1 MVDRTVDDTAS
12 DPVEVEVAA
21 RRPAAPS
28 EVERGEPVSAGRPW
42 VQRLADRIP
51 DLLAGYLAF
60 VAIFCAVTAL
70 IPPLRPL
77 LAWLRTAIEVVS
89 VGAPPSLA
97 TAAFLGILAAAVRRR
112 MRAAWWFVVVYVVL
126 GRVLTWL
133 SVVIDTEADDTVAVT
148 TEWGAEAWLRVAF
161 GVIALVLL
169 LLARDRF
176 TARTQRGNGWR
187 ALALYLGVVLAGT
200 LLGWGLLELFPG
212 TLQTTAD
219 RLGWALTYVFGG
231 IGSPA
236 AVGIDGV
243 GPRVVTF
250 LCGLFGALAVLAAAY
265 VLFRPR
271 RDLRSLG
278 PDDEQRLRVL
288 LDRYGDDDSLAYF
301 ATRRDKAAVF
311 SRSGKSSVTFRVVS
325 GVSLASG
332 DPIGDAEAWSGAIEA
347 WLDEARHYGW
357 IPAVMGASERG
368 ARAYVAAGMNAVEL
382 GDEAVVDVREFSLE
396 GRSMRVVRQAVG
408 RVERSG
414 HTVRIRRHAE
424 LTPEE
429 MREVVELADAWR
441 DTDTERGFSMALS
454 RLGDPADGG
463 CVLVECFDGPID
475 DGGTLR
481 ALLSFVPWGRHGLSL
496 DLMRRDR
503 SADNGLTEFMVTS
516 LIERARTL
524 GVDRLSLNFAMFR
537 AAFEQGD
544 RIGAGPVLRL
554 WRRFLVIGSR
564 WWQLESLYR
573 ANAKYQPLW
582 TPRYLCFRAGRDLPR
597 IGIASAIAE
606 GFLSAPSMGT
616 LQRRGLAQ
624 TSDGA
629 PAVTALSSVGAAAPT
644 VAEDPVAA
652 QLAARHERLPEQVRV
667 RHTKYERMC
676 TEGVDAYPV
685 GYPRTVSLAEVR
697 ERFGH
702 LPPDA
707 VTGERVSVTGRVLRS
722 RNLGGLCF
730 AVLQEGDAQ
739 LQVMLAADRLGR
751 RELREWTRGVDLGDH
766 VGVTG
771 EVVTSRRGELSVLA
785 AGWAITAKCLRPLP
799 DKHRGFSD
807 PEARVRQRYLD
818 LVINRPARQML
829 RQRSDAVR
837 AVREYLAGRGYLEV
851 ETPMLQPVHGG
862 ANARPFVTHI
872 NAYDMR
878 LYLRIA
884 PELYLKRLMVGG
896 TDKVFELNRNFRNEG
911 ADATHNPEFTMLEA
925 YEAYGDYDTMQV
937 LMQEMIQNAA
947 RAALGGT
954 TVVHEG
960 REYDLGGQWRAVTVN
975 EAISHALGEEITADT
990 TVDELRRHCD
1000 RIGVPH
1006 DPAWGRGAVV
1016 LELYEHLVEDHT
1028 LEPTFYRDF
1037 PTDVSPLTRQHRT
1050 DPRLAERWDLVC
1062 FGAEI
1067 GTAYSE
1073 LVDPVEQRKRL
1084 TEQSLLAAGGD
1095 AEAMELDEDFLL
1107 ALEYAMP
1114 PSGGLGMGVDR
1125 MIMMLTGRN
1134 IRETVLFPIVRP
1146 GS

>member
-1 MVDRTVDDTAS
+1 MVDRTLDRTGPRVEEVPADAPGWTA
-12 DPVEVEVAA
+12 
-21 RRPAAPS
+21 RF
-28 EVERGEPVSAGRPW
+28 
-42 VQRLADRIP
+42 P
-51 DLLAGYLAF
+51 DLLASYLAA
-60 VAIFCAVTAL
+60 VATFCAVTAL
-70 IPPLRPL
+70 VPALRGPLE
-77 LAWLRTAIEVVS
+77 WLRAAIEVVS

-126 GRVLTWL
+126 GRILGWITVL
-133 SVVIDTEADDTVAVT
+133 IDTDDPDVVTVST
-148 TEWGAEAWLRVAF
+148 GTGALGWLRVGF
-161 GVIALVLL
+161 GVVALVLL
-169 LLARDRF
+169 VLTRGRF
-176 TARTQRGNGWR
+176 TARTQRGSGWR
-187 ALALYLGVVLAGT
+187 ALGLYVGVVVLGG

-212 TLQTTAD
+212 TLRSTAD
-219 RLGWALTYVFGG
+219 RVGWAFTFVLSGLGDPDVTGVDG
-231 IGSPA
+231 A
-236 AVGIDGV
+236 A
-243 GPRVVTF
+243 PYAVTF
-250 LCGLFGALAVLAAAY
+250 VLGLIGVVAVLAAAY

-271 RDLRSLG
+271 RDQRGLG

-288 LDRYGDDDSLAYF
+288 LDRYGEDDSLGYF

-311 SRSGKSSVTFRVVS
+311 SPSGKSAVTFRVVAA
-325 GVSLASG
+325 VSLASG
-332 DPIGDAEAWSGAIEA
+332 DPIGDPEAWPGAIDT
-347 WLDEARHYGW
+347 WLGEARRYGW
-357 IPAVMGASERG
+357 LPAVMGASEQA
-368 ARAYVAAGMNAVEL
+368 ARAFVAAGMSAVEL
-382 GDEAVVDVREFSLE
+382 GDEAVIDVREFSLE
-396 GRSMRVVRQAVG
+396 GRSMRAVRQAVG

-414 HTVRIRRHAE
+414 HSVRIRRHAD
-424 LTPEE
+424 LSAEE
-429 MREVVELADAWR
+429 MREVVERADAWR
-441 DTDTERGFSMALS
+441 DTETERGFSMALS
-454 RLGDPADGG
+454 RLGDPADGE
-463 CVLVECFDGPID
+463 CVLVECFDGA
-475 DGGTLR
+475 GTLR

-496 DLMRRDR
+496 DLMRRDGA
-503 SADNGLTEFMVTS
+503 ADNGLTEFMVAQ
-516 LIERARTL
+516 LAARARTL

-537 AAFEQGD
+537 AAFEQGE
-544 RIGAGPVLRL
+544 RIGAGPAVRL
-554 WRRFLVIGSR
+554 WRRLLLIGSR

-573 ANAKYQPLW
+573 ANAKYQPVW
-582 TPRYLCFRAGRDLPR
+582 TPRYLCFGAARDLPR
-597 IGIASAIAE
+597 IGIASALAE
-606 GFLSAPSMGT
+606 GFLTAPSLRR
-616 LQRRGLAQ
+616 LQN
-624 TSDGA
+624 D
-629 PAVTALSSVGAAAPT
+629 AAATT
-644 VAEDPVAA
+644 VVAVAVAPPRAEAADPVAA
-652 QLAARHERLPEQVRV
+652 QLAAVRAHLPEQVRV
-667 RHTKYERMC
+667 RHAKYERMLA
-676 TEGVDAYPV
+676 EGVEPYPV
-685 GYPRTVSLAEVR
+685 GHPRTASLAEVR
-697 ERFGH
+697 ARFGH
-702 LPPDA
+702 LGSDA
-707 VTGERVSVTGRVLRS
+707 ATGEQVSVTGRVVRV
-722 RNLGGLCF
+722 RDFGGLCF

-739 LQVMLAADRLGR
+739 LQVMLTADRLGR
-751 RELREWTRGVDLGDH
+751 AGLREWASRVDLGDH

-771 EVVTSRRGELSVLA
+771 EVVTSRRGELSALA
-785 AGWAITAKCLRPLP
+785 ERWAITAKCLRPLP
-799 DKHRGFSD
+799 DKRRGLSD
-807 PEARVRQRYLD
+807 SEARVRQRYLD
-818 LVINRPARQML
+818 LVVNSRARRML
-829 RQRSDAVR
+829 RQRSDAVH
-837 AVREYLAGRGYLEV
+837 AVRDYLAGRGYLEV

-862 ANARPFVTHI
+862 ANARPFTTHI

-896 TDKVFELNRNFRNEG
+896 AEKVFELNRNFRNEG

-954 TVVHEG
+954 VVVHEG
-960 REYDLGGQWRAVTVN
+960 REYDLGGQWRSVTVN
-975 EAISHALGEEITADT
+975 AAISAALGEEVTADT
-990 TVDELRRHCD
+990 SVERLRRFCD
-1000 RIGVPH
+1000 QVDVPY

-1073 LVDPVEQRKRL
+1073 LVDPVEQRRRL

-1095 AEAMELDEDFLL
+1095 AEAMELDEDFLV

>member
-1 MVDRTVDDTAS
+1 
-12 DPVEVEVAA
+12 
-21 RRPAAPS
+21 
-28 EVERGEPVSAGRPW
+28 VERDGRVSRGRPG

-60 VAIFCAVTAL
+60 VATFCAITAIL
-70 IPPLRPL
+70 PPLRPL

-97 TAAFLGILAAAVRRR
+97 TAAFLGILAAAIRRR

-133 SVVIDTEADDTVAVT
+133 SLLIDTEAEDPVT
-148 TEWGAEAWLRVAF
+148 LTAEWGTQAWLRVGF
-161 GVIALVLL
+161 GLVALALL

-212 TLQTTAD
+212 TLQTPLD
-219 RLGWALTYVFGG
+219 RFGWALTYVLGG
-231 IGSPA
+231 LGSPA
-236 AVGIDGV
+236 DVGVDGTA
-243 GPRVVTF
+243 PRVITF

-271 RDLRSLG
+271 RDQRRLG

-288 LDRYGDDDSLAYF
+288 LDRYGDDDSLGYF

-311 SRSGKSSVTFRVVS
+311 SRSGKSVVTFRVVA
-325 GVSLASG
+325 GVNLASG
-332 DPIGDAEAWSGAIEA
+332 DPVGDPEAWPGAIEA

-357 IPAVMGASERG
+357 TPAVMGASERG
-368 ARAYVAAGMNAVEL
+368 ARAFVAAGMNAVEL

-396 GRSMRVVRQAVG
+396 GRSMRAVRQAVG

-424 LTPEE
+424 LAAEE
-429 MREVVELADAWR
+429 MREVVERADAWR

-454 RLGDPADGG
+454 RLGDPADGA
-463 CVLVECFDGPID
+463 CVLVECFDGPAD

-503 SADNGLTEFMVTS
+503 SAENGLTEFMVAS
-516 LIERARTL
+516 LAERARTL

-554 WRRFLVIGSR
+554 WRRLLVIGSR

-573 ANAKYQPLW
+573 ANAKYQPVW

-597 IGIASAIAE
+597 IGIASAVAE
-606 GFLSAPSMGT
+606 GFLSTPSLRT

-624 TSDGA
+624 TPDGA
-629 PAVTALSSVGAAAPT
+629 AFVPTSSADSAIPAVV
-644 VAEDPVAA
+644 EDPVAA
-652 QLAARHERLPEQVRV
+652 QLAARYERLPEQVRV
-667 RHTKYERMC
+667 RFAKYERMAVQ
-676 TEGVDAYPV
+676 GVDAYPV
-685 GYPRTVSLAEVR
+685 GYPRTVGLARVR
-697 ERFGH
+697 ERFGD

-707 VTGERVSVTGRVLRS
+707 ATGERVSVTGRVLRI
-722 RNLGGLCF
+722 RELGGLCF

-751 RELREWTRGVDLGDH
+751 RELREWARAVDLGDH

-785 AGWAITAKCLRPLP
+785 ADWTITAKCLRPLP
-799 DKHRGFSD
+799 DKHRGLSD

-818 LVINRPARQML
+818 LVINSPARRML

-896 TDKVFELNRNFRNEG
+896 TEKVFELNRNFRNEG

-954 TVVHEG
+954 VVVHEG
-960 REYDLGGQWRAVTVN
+960 REYDLGGDWRAVTVN
-975 EAISHALGEEITADT
+975 EAISQGLGEEITADT
-990 TVDELRRHCD
+990 TVEELRRHCD
-1000 RIGVPH
+1000 RVGVPY

-1037 PTDVSPLTRQHRT
+1037 PTDVSPLTRQHRG

-1125 MIMMLTGRN
+1125 MIMMLTGRT